1 MAKDMM
7 LRICSGWCWKKLG
20 SLSLA
25 CKHTVEELL
34 SLKLIVWFQGIK
46 KRLSILL
53 FSTLISSGS
62 LKFVYFHVLSFNV
75 LSVFVC
81 VCVCVY
87 SVISALCYPM
97 ECSLVGS
104 SAHEFSR
111 QEYWSRLPLPTLR
124 DLLIQGSNPCLLCLL
139 NWQVSYLPLVPPGKP
154 CIICM

>member
-1 MAKDMM
+1 M
-7 LRICSGWCWKKLG
+7 
-20 SLSLA
+20 
-25 CKHTVEELL
+25 
-34 SLKLIVWFQGIK
+34 
-46 KRLSILL
+46 
-53 FSTLISSGS
+53 
-62 LKFVYFHVLSFNV
+62 Y
-75 LSVFVC
+75 VC
-81 VCVCVY
+81 VC

-154 CIICM
+154 CIICMYPISLFFVFCFFLQLSLEQHRGWDVDPPHSQHSSHFSGPAAFGVLHLQIQSRIMQCYNIYYWKNSM